1 MPTGARRPIA
11 SRRATCGVP
20 QSGSPAASEILYPG
34 MGTGIGCR
42 PTRCVQGQE
51 RILPTDGVQDLA
63 AQGSILDRGRIEA
76 EIIAMLS
83 GRVPSGVQVLADTQ
97 IVRGLGLDS
106 VAILDFIMDLE
117 DRFDVSIPLDR
128 VAEVQTIAELSGA
141 IEALMR
147 APA

>member
-1 MPTGARRPIA
+1 M
-11 SRRATCGVP
+11 
-20 QSGSPAASEILYPG
+20 
-34 MGTGIGCR
+34 
-42 PTRCVQGQE
+42 
-51 RILPTDGVQDLA
+51 A

-83 GRVPSGVQVLADTQ
+83 ARVPQGVQVSSETQ
-97 IVRGLGLDS
+97 ILRGLGLDS

-141 IEALMR
+141 IETLMR
-147 APA
+147 DTA